1 MEQRLRFFQNGMLR
15 KIFGPERNEVNRERR
30 RLYNKEIYDL
40 YSSPN
45 VIWVAKSRRM
55 RRAGHIAHMGDIR
68 GANGFG
74 GKAWSIETTGRS
86 IWEDNIKMDLQA
98 NTDHSHDSRTTK

>member
-1 MEQRLRFFQNGMLR
+1 MLR
-15 KIFGPERNEVNRERR
+15 KIFGTARDEVNKERR

-55 RRAGHIAHMGDIR
+55 RRAGQIAHMGERR
-68 GANGFG
+68 GANSFG
-74 GKAWSIETTGRS
+74 GKSWSIETTG
-86 IWEDNIKMDLQA
+86 K
-98 NTDHSHDSRTTK
+98 T